1 MTVGESNAEVF
12 CAKFDPEDKYLAC
25 GYGDGV
31 IRIFNMETG
40 KMSFS
45 LQGGGAFGANDD
57 MPVTSIKW
65 RP

>member
-45 LQGGGAFGANDD
+45 L
-57 MPVTSIKW
+57 
-65 RP
+65 